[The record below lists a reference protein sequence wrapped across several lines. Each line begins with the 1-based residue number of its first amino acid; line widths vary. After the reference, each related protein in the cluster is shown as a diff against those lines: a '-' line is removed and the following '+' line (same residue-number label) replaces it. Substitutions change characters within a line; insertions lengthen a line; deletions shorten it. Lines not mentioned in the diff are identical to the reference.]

1 MHRAIV
7 CCLFGIGMASV
18 VSAAPY
24 RCTSNG
30 QVYYSDR
37 PCSGQTQLQAY
48 GPVRTYPQMTPY
60 RPELPKAPEHLQYL
74 STACASINEAIRTGP
89 SRGVRRDVIQGL
101 YEEYRQK
108 CSVED
113 REARSRVRQDQMRA
127 EEAQQAQRSQSRLA
141 QQQAQVRSD
150 RCDGMRDVI
159 ALKRKREAEL
169 NAKEIEALRSL
180 ERTYNDVCISR

>member
-7 CCLFGIGMASV
+7 CCLFGVGTASV

-24 RCTSNG
+24 RCTVNG

-37 PCSGQTQLQAY
+37 PCAGQTQLQAL
-48 GPVRTYPQMTPY
+48 GPVRTYPQPTPY
-60 RPELPKAPEHLQYL
+60 RPELPKAQDHLKYL
-74 STACASINEAIRTGP
+74 SSGCASINEAIRTGP
-89 SRGVRRDVIQGL
+89 SRGVHRDVMQGL
-101 YEEYRQK
+101 HEEYRQK
-108 CSVED
+108 CSAED
-113 REARSRVRQDQMRA
+113 REARTRVRQDQMRA
-127 EEAQQAQRSQSRLA
+127 EETQQAQRELSRKE
-141 QQQAQVRSD
+141 QQQAHIRSD